1 MFHILKNFLGI
12 SFELTIVRKKQKKNR
27 DEVFLSYLETR
38 IADMEK
44 NALLNRGRSYAR
56 ESVCNY
62 RKILRI
68 WPEFERAAGVSGLRF
83 SQITMD
89 VYSGFMEW
97 CDSRN
102 YMESTKYHYIAL
114 VKAIMNSALEDGA
127 SCNTV
132 QNSRSFVTRC
142 SAPIYKKVY
151 LGRDEISRLAAVD
164 LNGDPLLTKVRDVF
178 LAGCYCGQRFS
189 DYSSLSLDDV
199 ETISIE
205 GEEFK
210 ALRKIQKK
218 TGKTVIIPML
228 DDSLLNIIRRWGGKM
243 PKVSISA
250 LNTNIKTVCRMA
262 GIDTRVTVYS
272 NRGGRRVKESRY
284 KYELVSS
291 HTARRSYITNLYM
304 DGRLSTEQIRSIS
317 GHSSEESF
325 KRYLCQNQEDEAKE
339 IIRRY
344 IGKRGCSSR

>member
-44 NALLNRGRSYAR
+44 NTLLNRGRSYAR

-142 SAPIYKKVY
+142 SANIYKKV
-151 LGRDEISRLAAVD
+151 
-164 LNGDPLLTKVRDVF
+164 
-178 LAGCYCGQRFS
+178 
-189 DYSSLSLDDV
+189 
-199 ETISIE
+199 
-205 GEEFK
+205 
-210 ALRKIQKK
+210 
-218 TGKTVIIPML
+218 
-228 DDSLLNIIRRWGGKM
+228 
-243 PKVSISA
+243 
-250 LNTNIKTVCRMA
+250 
-262 GIDTRVTVYS
+262 
-272 NRGGRRVKESRY
+272 
-284 KYELVSS
+284 
-291 HTARRSYITNLYM
+291 
-304 DGRLSTEQIRSIS
+304 
-317 GHSSEESF
+317 
-325 KRYLCQNQEDEAKE
+325 
-339 IIRRY
+339 
-344 IGKRGCSSR
+344 